1 MSARSISPMP
11 HITNSFLI
19 VIVIFIAAAF
29 GPDIGTAFAMHD
41 SNLDVNT
48 WI

>member
-1 MSARSISPMP
+1 MSARSISPTP
-11 HITNSFLI
+11 HMTNSFLI
-19 VIVIFIAAAF
+19 VIVIFIASAF
-29 GPDIGTAFAMHD
+29 GPDIVTASAMHD